1 MLEMRAINGVLS
13 TMVGYHTHIHILIQ
27 TLSVYEVGSNV
38 KPFKLLHIRL
48 KEAIKDIL
56 GDT

>member
-1 MLEMRAINGVLS
+1 MVSYLQWLAIIAS
-13 TMVGYHTHIHILIQ
+13 ARTHTHILIQ

-38 KPFKLLHIRL
+38 KPFKLVHIRL
-48 KEAIKDIL
+48 KEAIKDNL